1 MDEREFTMTEDASAT
16 SGATSPGEVT
26 EAADAPV
33 GTEDATAPSDA
44 PVSVDAVREAL
55 KQVYDPE
62 LGLNIVDLGL
72 VYDIQVSDAGDVD
85 IQYSL
90 TTMGCPIGPLIED
103 QMRAFLAPVDG
114 VGEVR
119 PEFVIRPAWTP
130 EMMSDEAKA
139 ALGVF

>member
-16 SGATSPGEVT
+16 PGPPST
-26 EAADAPV
+26 
-33 GTEDATAPSDA
+33 TEDGDRSATPTGAGDE
-44 PVSVDAVREAL
+44 VGGVTTDAVREAL
-55 KQVYDPE
+55 KQVFDPE

-72 VYDIQVSDAGDVD
+72 VYDIQVDERGDVD

-103 QMRAFLAPVDG
+103 QMRAFLAPLSG
-114 VGEVR
+114 IGEVR

>member
-1 MDEREFTMTEDASAT
+1 MDERELTTIDEARSDAT
-16 SGATSPGEVT
+16 PATSP
-26 EAADAPV
+26 
-33 GTEDATAPSDA
+33 APSPA
-44 PVSVDAVREAL
+44 PGPADGDEHVTPERVREAL
-55 KQVYDPE
+55 KQVIDPE

-72 VYDIQVSDAGDVD
+72 VYDVQVGDRGDVD

-103 QMRAFLAPVDG
+103 QMRAFLAALPG
-114 VGEVR
+114 IGEVR

-139 ALGVF
+139 ALGIF

>member
-1 MDEREFTMTEDASAT
+1 MTEDASVAASHGPVAPEGEGAASTGAPGGET
-16 SGATSPGEVT
+16 SG
-26 EAADAPV
+26 
-33 GTEDATAPSDA
+33 
-44 PVSVDAVREAL
+44 VSVDEVREAL

-72 VYDIQVSDAGDVD
+72 VYDIEVDERGDVD
-85 IQYSL
+85 IQYTL

-103 QMRAFLAPVDG
+103 QIRAFLAPLDG
-114 VGEVR
+114 IGEIR

-139 ALGVF
+139 ALGIF

>member
-16 SGATSPGEVT
+16 PGATSFAEQGDP
-26 EAADAPV
+26 
-33 GTEDATAPSDA
+33 
-44 PVSVDAVREAL
+44 PVSDGDAGDGTDGVTTETVREAL
-55 KQVYDPE
+55 KQVFDPE

-72 VYDIQVSDAGDVD
+72 VYDIQVDEHGDVD

-103 QMRAFLAPVDG
+103 QMRAFLAPLG
-114 VGEVR
+114 GIGEVR
-119 PEFVIRPAWTP
+119 PEFVIRPPWTP

>member
-1 MDEREFTMTEDASAT
+1 MHDEIAIDPMS
-16 SGATSPGEVT
+16 
-26 EAADAPV
+26 EAATPPA
-33 GTEDATAPSDA
+33 GTSTAHEDTRE
-44 PVSVDAVREAL
+44 AVFEAL
-55 KQVYDPE
+55 KNVYDPE

-72 VYDIQVSDAGDVD
+72 VYDVQVDDDGGVD

-103 QMRAFLAPVDG
+103 QMRSFLRGVDG

-119 PEFVIRPAWTP
+119 PEFVLRPPWTP

-139 ALGVF
+139 ALGIF